1 MAGDKK
7 CLATLLVES
16 DIVVVTVGFNLS
28 AFEGSDGFKII
39 GENVGDLAAGYAEAV
54 SSAGDV
60 NGDGYDDL
68 IVGARGHDEGGFSTG
83 ASYVVFGKAS
93 GFATVNL
100 DDVALGSGGFKIVG
114 ESAYDEAGISASS
127 AGDVN
132 GDGFGDVIV
141 GAPGNINGAAY
152 VVFGKA
158 SGFATVNLS
167 DVAAGTG
174 GFKIIAEN
182 AFDNAGFSVSSAGD
196 VNGDGFDDLIVGA
209 HLNDAGGSNA
219 GAAYVVFGKAS
230 GFATVNLSS
239 VAAGTG
245 GFKIFGEN
253 AGDVAARSVSSAGD
267 VNGDGFGDVIVGA
280 IGNDEGGGT
289 AGAAYVVFGKAGGF
303 ATVNLDN
310 VALGTG
316 GFKIVGE
323 SAADQSGSTVSSA
336 GDVNGDGFDDLI
348 VGARFDDETAAN
360 AGAAYVVFGKAG
372 GFSTVNLS
380 DVAVGTG
387 GFKIVGENEDDE
399 AGVSVSSAGDVN
411 GDGFDDLIV
420 GANFNDAGGSNAG
433 ASYVVFG
440 KAGGFAT
447 VNLDN
452 IALGT
457 DGFKIIGENAH
468 DYAGRS
474 VSAAGDVNGDG
485 FDDLIVG
492 ADGNDAGGGNAGSG
506 YVVFGGDFSGGVTFT
521 GDETDNTLTSG
532 TAAAE
537 TFVAGDGNDTIDG
550 GGGADVFR
558 GGAGDDEIHI
568 DDMSF
573 QRIDGGGNFDTL
585 VVDATDLDMDLWVL
599 ADNTISGIE
608 KIDMTGGGNDTLTL
622 GLADVL
628 AISDETNDLFVDGN
642 TGDVVLMNSI
652 FSTSSQITVGSVTY
666 DQWVIAGT
674 DAVLNIDEDITA
686 IVD

>member
-310 VALGTG
+310 VAVGTG

-323 SAADQSGSTVSSA
+323 S
-336 GDVNGDGFDDLI
+336 
-348 VGARFDDETAAN
+348 
-360 AGAAYVVFGKAG
+360 
-372 GFSTVNLS
+372 
-380 DVAVGTG
+380 
-387 GFKIVGENEDDE
+387 EDDE
-399 AGVSVSSAGDVN
+399 SGGSVSSAGDVN